1 MKDVGLGRIG
11 YLTNPKTMRDVI
23 EIVKKRFNM
32 KTFRVALANGKSL
45 GMNKVLVMYLVL
57 VLALAFNFLWFWG
70 F

>member
-45 GMNKVLVMYLVL
+45 GMNRVLVVYLVL
-57 VLALAFNFLWFWG
+57 GILEFRR
-70 F
+70 

>member
-57 VLALAFNFLWFWG
+57 ALAFNFLWFWG